1 MNILEK
7 ILKIFFHKEDVGE
20 IVENKLVSDV
30 KLEESNDLL
39 KKDLEKLKEF
49 ENKIAQSGQ
58 NRSEI
63 NLDNAEKKV
72 PEYFDGLSIKNPFI
86 GE

>member
-7 ILKIFFHKEDVGE
+7 ILNIFSPKKEEKLSNNIYDSTLTAE
-20 IVENKLVSDV
+20 KSTEEVE
-30 KLEESNDLL
+30 
-39 KKDLEKLKEF
+39 KDLEKLKEF

-58 NRSEI
+58 DHSE
-63 NLDNAEKKV
+63 NNSNNAEKKI